1 MRDKGKIELGKV
13 TMNKEYRTHLE
24 CLIICISFS
33 FMSNKYTHTLGF
45 LAQNNTKVFWMLSK
59 TKLMPFKKVRL
70 SRALFTYI

>member
-1 MRDKGKIELGKV
+1 
-13 TMNKEYRTHLE
+13 
-24 CLIICISFS
+24 
-33 FMSNKYTHTLGF
+33 MSPFGVYLVLDPLDAVEDDGAVPTLALGF